1 MQYVNRWRQLVSVA
15 NLHPHFYICINL
27 YCIVFLNQ
35 RYLISVSDECFS
47 MKEVN
52 ERIETQRDIFFE
64 MHMNR
69 VQMNYLK
76 IIPPLAFKYQN

>member
-1 MQYVNRWRQLVSVA
+1 MQYVNRKRQLVSVA
-15 NLHPHFYICINL
+15 NLHLHVYICINL

-35 RYLISVSDECFS
+35 RYLISVSDACFC

-76 IIPPLAFKYQN
+76 IIPPLAFKNQN

>member
-1 MQYVNRWRQLVSVA
+1 MQYVNRKRQLVSVA
-15 NLHPHFYICINL
+15 NLHLHFYICINL
-27 YCIVFLNQ
+27 YCIVFLHQ

-52 ERIETQRDIFFE
+52 EWIETQRDIFFE

-76 IIPPLAFKYQN
+76 IIPPLAFKNQN